1 MIVFWRCFISL
12 EKQQRNKLI
21 QHQQRAFTEGSVE
34 YINEQWV
41 FFDDET
47 EEATLLNVWINEE
60 IEVFVFNR
68 WRKGVLKSDG
78 MIGLGQDHYHLKDQD
93 SIRIRKRLVY
103 ALEQLLIEIND
114 DAFCQF
120 IIHLNSLQFSI
131 YDCIYCYNH
140 LNFLSESSQ
149 KSGVN
154 FIVLDNG
161 ENICSVQH
169 HFVYYEKKSD
179 RFEFTMS
186 SGKRMVIEKIG

>member
-1 MIVFWRCFISL
+1 M

-21 QHQQRAFTEGSVE
+21 QHQRRAFTEGSVE

-60 IEVFVFNR
+60 IEVFLYNR
-68 WRKGVLKSDG
+68 WRKGILKNDG
-78 MIGLGQDHYHLKDQD
+78 MIDLGNDHYHLKDQD
-93 SIRIRKRLVY
+93 LIKIRKHLVY
-103 ALEQLLIEIND
+103 SLEQLLAEIND

-120 IIHLNSLQFSI
+120 IINLNSLQFSI

-140 LNFLSESSQ
+140 LNFLTEGSQ

-154 FIVLDNG
+154 FIVFDNG
-161 ENICSVQH
+161 DNICTVQH
-169 HFVYYEKKSD
+169 HFVYYEKRND
-179 RFEFTMS
+179 RFEFTLS
-186 SGKRMVIEKIG
+186 SGKRMVIEKID